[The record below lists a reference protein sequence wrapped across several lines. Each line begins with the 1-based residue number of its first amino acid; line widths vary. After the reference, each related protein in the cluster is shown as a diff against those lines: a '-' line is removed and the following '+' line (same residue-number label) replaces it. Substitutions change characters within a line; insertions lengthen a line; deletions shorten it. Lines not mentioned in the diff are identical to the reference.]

1 MNKIFSILFLLFIII
16 FTTSIDSLPQRDFLK
31 RDGTS
36 RFIQCPGNF
45 PMRLIS
51 DSYSPKVLVPGKNF
65 TDHLKFENDIEIT
78 EGVIEEIL
86 FYHKNYLLYSIE
98 GDFCKNIAIHGAKCP
113 IPPGTYE
120 LNLNQPFASS
130 PDQPKGVID
139 EYLVYILCK
148 LSNIIPVDLFLINI
162 NLTFY

>member
-31 RDGTS
+31 RDRTS

-65 TDHLKFENDIEIT
+65 TDHLKFENDIAIT

-98 GDFCKNIAIHGAKCP
+98 SDFCKHMAIYGVKCP
-113 IPPGTYE
+113 IRPGTHE
-120 LNLNQPFASS
+120 LNLNEPFASS
-130 PDQPKGVID
+130 PDQPKGVTD
-139 EYLVYILCK
+139 EYLVYYLCK
-148 LSNIIPVDLFLINI
+148 LSNIVSFDPFLINI
-162 NLTFY
+162 NLMFY